1 MINVSGL
8 IFLGGN
14 ITSGCEPGWHRAG
27 TSCFLFYLSSTFKW
41 SDARRLCHLS
51 NADLAVAKDAS
62 TMDALANRRRELKFD
77 TRGGIYLGLTGQFNW
92 VWIDGQVV
100 SNKYNLWGPREPSG
114 DGKCGSFLNAIR
126 WSSNWVGYGW
136 RWNDQSCNSVKGYI
150 CEQPFGMVSK
160 DT

>member
-1 MINVSGL
+1 MFRAL
-8 IFLGGN
+8 FLGGN

-41 SDARRLCHLS
+41 SDARKLCHLS
-51 NADLAVAKDAS
+51 NADLAVSKDAS

-77 TRGGIYLGLTGQFNW
+77 TRGEIYLGLTGQFNW

-100 SNKYNLWGPREPSG
+100 SNKHNLWGPREPSG